1 MFISYTD
8 RFEAGEYANCRWI
21 CSDGIY
27 RDTIYRV
34 VKRTP
39 KRVTLAAIYPNGLD
53 TPATIAIEHDG
64 RKEVAFDKGRHYGRV
79 IPAKAVN

>member
-1 MFISYTD
+1 MQIKYSAG
-8 RFEAGEYANCRWI
+8 FESGEYAATRWI

-27 RDTIYRV
+27 RETTYKVI
-34 VKRTP
+34 KRTP

-53 TPATIAIEHDG
+53 TPMTLKVERDG
-64 RKEVAFDKGRHYGRV
+64 LIEVAYDKGRYYGRV

>member
-8 RFEAGEYANCRWI
+8 RFEAGEYAATRWI

-27 RDTIYRV
+27 RETTYKV

-53 TPATIAIEHDG
+53 RPVTMAIDHDG
-64 RKEVAFDKGRHYGRV
+64 RKEVVYDKGRYYGKV

>member
-1 MFISYTD
+1 MNIRYSAG
-8 RFEAGEYANCRWI
+8 FESGEYAATRWI

-27 RDTIYRV
+27 RETIYKV

-53 TPATIAIEHDG
+53 RPVTMPIERDG
-64 RKEVAFDKGRHYGRV
+64 LIEVAYDKGRNYGRV
-79 IPAKAVN
+79 IPAQAVN